1 MKQTQTGPALWALDA
16 NIAMAQ
22 GPRRILCGSAEL
34 TGACVL
40 LPERVLELIA
50 HLYGEV
56 AERRAEKITE
66 WESET
71 EKIQW
76 SDEEEEE
83 LVVERTLRLEGVFA
97 QWARSETTRN
107 DGTWQIADDT
117 AESRKTALKMKR
129 EGIARGSTY
138 QGVEEDAAVAAQ
150 ALEAGC
156 RWIASHNQHVLG
168 GDEFKRW
175 LERQQRKKKLLG
187 ARIPFVSTADEAI
200 EEMLGL
206 PGEERTGSE
215 KLKIPAIAW
224 EVGRPNDAEKAKDA
238 KLRVANLRVYGKAL
252 REGRAVRAAWDIRTL
267 VKEYRDREEALARV
281 LEEHAPGP
289 LYRTREAEERQVR
302 AERRVVQQTR
312 KEMLR
317 KRRTR
322 PGRAAGPGRKGE
334 RDRRMKME
342 RDPIEW
348 ADIEQIFEDLVDE
361 GQVRMAHR
369 LARERGFPLEKIR
382 TPAMDNLDWPG
393 TGPGASGEVSASSKP
408 GGA

>member
-1 MKQTQTGPALWALDA
+1 MVVRSEMEIMRARREHDHSREGPRRESPICARSRTPRTSAHRGRALWSHTPRAAKTDGTEGTGRKGIQPDALRAHCARDGEMKQTQTGPALWALDA

-22 GPRRILCGSAEL
+22 GLRRILCGSAEL

-40 LPERVLELIA
+40 VPERVLELIA

-83 LVVERTLRLEGVFA
+83 LIVERTLRLVVERTLRLEGVLA

-168 GDEFKRW
+168 GDEF
-175 LERQQRKKKLLG
+175 ERQKG
-187 ARIPFVSTADEAI
+187 
-200 EEMLGL
+200 
-206 PGEERTGSE
+206 GS
-215 KLKIPAIAW
+215 
-224 EVGRPNDAEKAKDA
+224 
-238 KLRVANLRVYGKAL
+238 
-252 REGRAVRAAWDIRTL
+252 
-267 VKEYRDREEALARV
+267 
-281 LEEHAPGP
+281 
-289 LYRTREAEERQVR
+289 
-302 AERRVVQQTR
+302 
-312 KEMLR
+312 
-317 KRRTR
+317 
-322 PGRAAGPGRKGE
+322 
-334 RDRRMKME
+334 
-342 RDPIEW
+342 
-348 ADIEQIFEDLVDE
+348 
-361 GQVRMAHR
+361 
-369 LARERGFPLEKIR
+369 
-382 TPAMDNLDWPG
+382 
-393 TGPGASGEVSASSKP
+393 SSKP
-408 GGA
+408 GRRCCARGGPARDGRPVQEERGRGTDE